1 VKTTIACKVRQ
12 LDAGQEANLTCHQAM
27 ENKQPRLGALIYS
40 SEKGEA
46 SHATKV
52 ADISIA
58 GGTGRTHD
66 RQRG

>member
-1 VKTTIACKVRQ
+1 MVRQ
-12 LDAGQEANLTCHQAM
+12 LDAGPEANLTCYQAM

-40 SEKGEA
+40 SMYSSEKGEA

-52 ADISIA
+52 ADVNIA